1 VGTPLARACISDGYC
16 IGWVLGRW
24 RQCGVNPTVDPGV
37 AAQRHHAENFPV
49 ASWLCPPA
57 LRPPILAVY
66 RFAREADD
74 IADEGDASPEARQHA
89 LADLR
94 AHLHQIAQGAPVPP
108 AHAPLADA
116 VRQWQLPLAPLH
128 ALLDAFDQDTRVQ
141 RYADRASLLA
151 YCQRSANPVGQ
162 LVLHLAGVHSDE
174 ARRESDAICTALQLI
189 NFWQDVSVD
198 RLKPRVYLPA
208 DDLARHGTTVEAVLA
223 GQDSPGLRAAL
234 RDLTAWSLD
243 LMQQGAALPH
253 RVPGRLGWELRAVIE
268 GGRRI
273 AEKIAAMDYA
283 TLTARPRLRA
293 WDGPLMMWR
302 ALRHRAPAA

>member
-1 VGTPLARACISDGYC
+1 
-16 IGWVLGRW
+16 
-24 RQCGVNPTVDPGV
+24 VNPTVEARV
-37 AAQRHHAENFPV
+37 AAQRHQAENFPV

-74 IADEGDASPEARQHA
+74 IADEGDAPAEVRQQA
-89 LADLR
+89 LAAMR
-94 AHLHQIAQGAPVPP
+94 EHLHRIERGEPTVEHAALAQ
-108 AHAPLADA
+108 A
-116 VRQWQLPLAPLH
+116 VAQWRLPLAPLH

-141 RYADRASLLA
+141 QYADRTSLLA
-151 YCQRSANPVGQ
+151 YCERSANPVGH
-162 LVLHLAGVHSDE
+162 LVLHLAGVHSE
-174 ARRESDAICTALQLI
+174 VARRESDAICTALQLI

-208 DDLARHGTTVEAVLA
+208 ADLARHGASVAQVLA

-234 RDLTAWSLD
+234 RELTSWSLD
-243 LMQQGAALPH
+243 LMRQGQGLPH

-273 AEKIAAMDYA
+273 AEKIAALDHA
-283 TLTARPRLRA
+283 TLTTRPRLRA
-293 WDGPLMMWR
+293 WDGPLLMWR
-302 ALRHRAPAA
+302 AARLRPAPA